1 MEKYQSIEA
10 LYARKSELN
19 LNILTL
25 EEKIARSADYAQNRV
40 DLQTL
45 GSLHAEV
52 TMLQYE
58 IMAVI
63 EAPKPTLLNKLLNR
77 V

>member
-25 EEKIARSADYAQNRV
+25 EEKIAKSADYHQNMK
-40 DLQTL
+40 DLQIL
-45 GSLHAEV
+45 GSLHAEI
-52 TMLQYE
+52 TMIQYE

-63 EAPKPTLLNKLLNR
+63 DAPKPTLLNKLLKR